1 MKTPEFKSQQN
12 LTASERNQRLKTYLR
27 ALTELRD
34 NQKSDP
40 EMLQWLQQQ
49 GEECST
55 ARLKEFFR
63 HCGHLQK
70 IENRRFDFTTSQGPS
85 AGLSEFLKNN
95 PPPEAAT
102 VIALLRHLIVQPAT
116 SGQVTEASVK
126 LTDRLARTLMMYD
139 LALKKLDHGERSLK
153 FAEKKM
159 EMELEMN
166 NGKSEAA
173 TEEVVEFD
181 HREKIAAMRKAMFKD
196 VDDLLASGKL
206 VIPKATWGG
215 G

>member
-1 MKTPEFKSQQN
+1 MKTPEFKTQRN

-70 IENRRFDFTTSQGPS
+70 IENRWSELTISQEPS

-95 PPPEAAT
+95 PPPDVAT

-126 LTDRLARTLMMYD
+126 LTDRLARTLMTYE
-139 LALKKLDHGERSLK
+139 LALKKLDHEERSLK
-153 FAEKKM
+153 LAEKKF
-159 EMELEMN
+159 ER
-166 NGKSEAA
+166 GGGQSEAA
-173 TEEVVEFD
+173 TEPVVEFD

-206 VIPKATWGG
+206 VIPKAEW
-215 G
+215 